1 MRRATSYA
9 VFALL
14 SLLASAGVAVA
25 APESQ
30 LIVIVRE
37 YPSGRPLG
45 GVSLNVTLWIGG
57 RTLTFN
63 ALTNPVGM
71 WNIQLDLKPQEAY
84 LVRLSVAPA
93 NFTGFSSPQPALP
106 VRVADTMIDEID
118 YRAAFIPSAN
128 VTELSELRIPLQ
140 VTQSGNVSLV
150 RCAIWIAPARFVN
163 VSVLDPVTRRPTRV
177 TVKPGVPLAARGYLQ
192 PYLLPIGYPVLVRA
206 DTPLAEARQLRFW
219 VTNETRLVP
228 WSYYAADA
236 FLKGQLATID
246 DSLRQLEAIGY
257 PTEEFRREASLL
269 RAVAWQALIYF
280 ERGNYT
286 TAIGALL
293 GLVNGVNSLRGKV
306 DNLFSYSQLAAVGVI
321 LLTLAFAHVLSAL
334 IFERRRH
341 LFVTRLALL
350 VALILFALYTSP
362 TMRVAAAGL
371 LGTLGVPMAALD
383 YPTLVAGTLLLSF
396 LAYSLLLLFSAVSG
410 PVRGFWLQIALRYMK
425 SKRLRTVLVLTAMTL
440 VVSSVL
446 AVSGVTIGSAVMV
459 KSGRGSGFY
468 GLDVEVDTIRRPT
481 GMNLSE
487 VEWLRALVNAT
498 AVGRMATPPPNYLG
512 VLVMTRASEAMI
524 LTQMVAIDISFAA
537 RYFNLTAALYDGR
550 LPRDGAAE
558 ILLPKGFST
567 SLSIGDSVWLFFA
580 QPSAQ
585 GPPSPAGPVW
595 DTPVR
600 VVGFFDPLVLNGT
613 LDPELRPLFGDLAR
627 VNFLVIAP
635 FDPLARRLALSR
647 VWLLTAN
654 ATPARDAAQLVFT
667 ALPVT
672 VHVLEGNRV
681 TTYERTLQLSFRG
694 QESLVLLVIAALMNA
709 MVMLGHVEDRR
720 RDVYT
725 MATLGADPKNLF
737 NAMIVEASIIGIV
750 ASYLGWLLA
759 PVINL
764 VPSFFT
770 SLFGGAPIVVSP
782 PPVESL
788 FYAAGLGLAT
798 SVLSAYVPSRRA
810 SGLSRMGRE
819 ERKVISPSELKLVG
833 GMAIYELPVRVS
845 VFESEALYRYLKEI
859 LPKKDILGEE
869 VYLDGTFAISFAI
882 LPPHMRGTLV
892 TCRLR
897 TVKRGDS
904 LILQL
909 EVPEEYRSYIYL
921 SDVIYALETKLLD
934 YSKWRDT
941 QFRYQILRYAPRREV
956 LTLDALLE
964 RSSNVMARAREL
976 ELKLRRLDE
985 MKATISTSLYT
996 EYERKY
1002 RRELNMLIREL
1013 LTLSLRLEPFV
1024 SQLRDEMRKLESER
1038 EKHRVAYEL
1047 GELSEAEYR
1056 AAVEPIE
1063 KQLDEYASR
1072 LKMIEEVNSFLA
1084 SRRR

>member
-1 MRRATSYA
+1 
-9 VFALL
+9 
-14 SLLASAGVAVA
+14 
-25 APESQ
+25 
-30 LIVIVRE
+30 
-37 YPSGRPLG
+37 
-45 GVSLNVTLWIGG
+45 
-57 RTLTFN
+57 
-63 ALTNPVGM
+63 
-71 WNIQLDLKPQEAY
+71 
-84 LVRLSVAPA
+84 
-93 NFTGFSSPQPALP
+93 
-106 VRVADTMIDEID
+106 
-118 YRAAFIPSAN
+118 
-128 VTELSELRIPLQ
+128 
-140 VTQSGNVSLV
+140 
-150 RCAIWIAPARFVN
+150 
-163 VSVLDPVTRRPTRV
+163 
-177 TVKPGVPLAARGYLQ
+177 
-192 PYLLPIGYPVLVRA
+192 
-206 DTPLAEARQLRFW
+206 
-219 VTNETRLVP
+219 
-228 WSYYAADA
+228 
-236 FLKGQLATID
+236 
-246 DSLRQLEAIGY
+246 
-257 PTEEFRREASLL
+257 
-269 RAVAWQALIYF
+269 
-280 ERGNYT
+280 
-286 TAIGALL
+286 
-293 GLVNGVNSLRGKV
+293 
-306 DNLFSYSQLAAVGVI
+306 
-321 LLTLAFAHVLSAL
+321 
-334 IFERRRH
+334 
-341 LFVTRLALL
+341 
-350 VALILFALYTSP
+350 
-362 TMRVAAAGL
+362 
-371 LGTLGVPMAALD
+371 
-383 YPTLVAGTLLLSF
+383 
-396 LAYSLLLLFSAVSG
+396 
-410 PVRGFWLQIALRYMK
+410 
-425 SKRLRTVLVLTAMTL
+425 
-440 VVSSVL
+440 
-446 AVSGVTIGSAVMV
+446 
-459 KSGRGSGFY
+459 
-468 GLDVEVDTIRRPT
+468 
-481 GMNLSE
+481 
-487 VEWLRALVNAT
+487 
-498 AVGRMATPPPNYLG
+498 
-512 VLVMTRASEAMI
+512 
-524 LTQMVAIDISFAA
+524 
-537 RYFNLTAALYDGR
+537 
-550 LPRDGAAE
+550 
-558 ILLPKGFST
+558 
-567 SLSIGDSVWLFFA
+567 
-580 QPSAQ
+580 
-585 GPPSPAGPVW
+585 
-595 DTPVR
+595 
-600 VVGFFDPLVLNGT
+600 
-613 LDPELRPLFGDLAR
+613 
-627 VNFLVIAP
+627 
-635 FDPLARRLALSR
+635 
-647 VWLLTAN
+647 
-654 ATPARDAAQLVFT
+654 
-667 ALPVT
+667 
-672 VHVLEGNRV
+672 
-681 TTYERTLQLSFRG
+681 
-694 QESLVLLVIAALMNA
+694 
-709 MVMLGHVEDRR
+709 EDRR

-764 VPSFFT
+764 VPSSFT
-770 SLFGGAPIVVSP
+770 FLFGGAPIAISP

-819 ERKVISPSELKLVG
+819 EKKVISPSELKLVG

-1047 GELSEAEYR
+1047 GELSEAEYK